1 MSKFKAA
8 LTLAGVLA
16 VAGCGVQDREPST
29 VSNGPQIENPH
40 ADAPGG
46 KMPTGTT
53 TTQVIVIDDNTA
65 QTGSIVQT
73 VFP

>member
-8 LTLAGVLA
+8 LTLAGVL
-16 VAGCGVQDREPST
+16 
-29 VSNGPQIENPH
+29 

-65 QTGSIVQT
+65 QTGSIAQT